1 MSLPKKTEVGHCK
14 DCDHWAFMDKTIG
27 ECTLSELTRA
37 ESLHVA
43 VVYHN
48 TKVTETGFRAFGRT
62 DDENYKA
69 ILETD
74 ASFGCVSFEPRRA
87 E

>member
-14 DCDHWAFMDKTIG
+14 DCQHWAFMDKNRG
-27 ECTLSELTRA
+27 ECTLSELEMT

-43 VVYHN
+43 VVYAS
-48 TKVTETGFRAFGRT
+48 TDGRMFRRTE
-62 DDENYKA
+62 DQNYKA
-69 ILETD
+69 VLETD
-74 ASFGCVSFEPRRA
+74 ASFGCISFEPRRP